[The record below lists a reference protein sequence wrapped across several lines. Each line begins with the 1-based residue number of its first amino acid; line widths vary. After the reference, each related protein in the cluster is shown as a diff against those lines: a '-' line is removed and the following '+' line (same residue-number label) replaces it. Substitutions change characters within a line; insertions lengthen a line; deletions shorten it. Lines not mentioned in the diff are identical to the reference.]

1 MDEKNKELYSIFSKA
16 MFPSGNIT
24 IQDIINDV
32 TKDNNKRPEKDNNVI
47 IDDSKP
53 ILKPL
58 DKKSRK
64 ETRYELK
71 KVSSK
76 NNKMIKAK
84 ERKNVQLKEIEDK
97 LNKIKLEVKAS
108 SFSNEDVKRIE
119 MVLFQK

>member
-16 MFPSGNIT
+16 MFPSSNIT

-58 DKKSRK
+58 
-64 ETRYELK
+64 E
-71 KVSSK
+71 K
-76 NNKMIKAK
+76 NQ
-84 ERKNVQLKEIEDK
+84 ERKQDMN
-97 LNKIKLEVKAS
+97 
-108 SFSNEDVKRIE
+108 
-119 MVLFQK
+119 